1 MYPVRSIQLSLIFR
15 SMQVALKSAQIK
27 YCICI
32 CVFVFVIVM
41 IIIFKSWVWVHCRI
55 CLHFKVPWLED
66 EKSIIFSLI
75 CKFQS
80 QLHFQKVL
88 PDLYWSLGRQIEA
101 DLPRNL
107 ISKNFW
113 LKETC
118 KILRIPMHLSTSE
131 KNDFS
136 YNNRFEFSVVVMF
149 WSEKVFW
156 LMKLILNY
164 CLRIHSPFG
173 FHTFLCAVHTC

>member
-1 MYPVRSIQLSLIFR
+1 MYPVRSMQLSLIFR
-15 SMQVALKSAQIK
+15 SMQVALKSAKIK
-27 YCICI
+27 YYICI

-41 IIIFKSWVWVHCRI
+41 IIVFKSWIWVHCRI
-55 CLHFKVPWLED
+55 CLHFKMPWLED

-118 KILRIPMHLSTSE
+118 RILRIPMHLSTSP
-131 KNDFS
+131 KNYFLLSEFWIFS
-136 YNNRFEFSVVVMF
+136 SHD
-149 WSEKVFW
+149 
-156 LMKLILNY
+156 ILKWEGLLTDEIDTESLLELY
-164 CLRIHSPFG
+164 SPFG